1 MKKPYVYVIV
11 RKDIS
16 HEQKVVQA
24 SHAALEAGFAF
35 QQPGRTA
42 SIVVLEVPGR
52 CTLLETAER
61 LERKGIEHIMFYEP
75 DFGMGH
81 SAIATRP
88 VFTSAERKIFHIYPL
103 LNAGN

>member
-16 HEQKVVQA
+16 HEQKAVQA
-24 SHAALEAGFAF
+24 FHATLKAGFAF
-35 QQPGRTA
+35 QQPGRPA

-52 CTLLETAER
+52 CALLETAKR
-61 LERKGIEHIMFYEP
+61 LERKGIEHIIFYEP

-81 SAIATRP
+81 SAIAPRP
-88 VFTSAERKIFHIYPL
+88 VFTSAERKIFYVYPL